1 MPEGRMLKKA
11 ISESKKL
18 GALPSDS
25 ARLLYT
31 WLIPW
36 LDVEHRHSAD
46 PEIIKGHVFPKV
58 KSMTIRK
65 INKLLLE
72 LYNAKLIILYAF
84 DGETYLQFKKS
95 LQKIDK
101 TREAK
106 STIPPPNMGQLIQ
119 TQENSGVTHGN
130 STQLNESKVNESK
143 VNIKPEKSEL
153 DIEFEEFW
161 KFYHTIGN
169 KGDDIGD
176 KQEAKKAYKALRK
189 KEPKG
194 NIVKAANGYG
204 EFLKHKDLKEGF
216 AQKKMYASTFLRS
229 KRWERFS
236 TFKYTPSL

>member
-58 KSMTIRK
+58 KSMTINK
-65 INKLLLE
+65 ILKLLLE
-72 LYNAKLIILYAF
+72 LYAAKLIILYTF
-84 DGETYLQFKKS
+84 DDETYLQFTKS

-106 STIPPPNMGQLIQ
+106 STIPPPNKGQLIQ
-119 TQENSGVTHGN
+119 TQENSGVTQNN
-130 STQLNESKVNESK
+130 STQLNESKLNESK
-143 VNIKPEKSEL
+143 LNIKPEKIEL
-153 DIEFEEFW
+153 EIEFEEFW
-161 KFYHTIGN
+161 KFYYKMGN
-169 KGDDIGD
+169 KEDDPGD
-176 KQEAKKAYKALRK
+176 KQEAKKAYNTLRK
-189 KEPKG
+189 KEAKG

-204 EFLKHKDLKEGF
+204 GFLKHKELKEGF
-216 AQKKMYASTFLRS
+216 SQKKMYASTFLRS
-229 KRWERFS
+229 KRWERFLD
-236 TFKYTPSL
+236 FKYTPSL